1 METAR
6 GADAAGEVGGA
17 RRLDGLDRAAA
28 ARALD
33 DADDRQAEFARH
45 LFRHQRLGGD
55 RGVGR
60 AAADGEIVA
69 DDHDRPA
76 VDQPA
81 AEHAIRRRERG
92 EVAGGIVLGLAGDGA
107 DLVEASRIDEE
118 RNALA
123 HRQPATI
130 VLALDLV
137 GAAHLA
143 REAFAAH
150 QLIEFGLPVH
160 AAPPGAAPLFDCS
173 YIRAMDYL
181 L

>member
-17 RRLDGLDRAAA
+17 GRLDGLDRAAA

-33 DADDRQAEFARH
+33 DAHDRQAEFARH

-55 RGVGR
+55 RGVGG

-69 DDHDRPA
+69 DDNDRPA

-92 EVAGGIVLGLAGDGA
+92 EVAGGIILGLAGDGA

-123 HRQPATI
+123 HGQPAA
-130 VLALDLV
+130 VMLALDLV

-143 REAFAAH
+143 REALRGASSSSSSGFQFMHSSRGRAA
-150 QLIEFGLPVH
+150 LRLLLV
-160 AAPPGAAPLFDCS
+160 
-173 YIRAMDYL
+173 RAMDYL